1 MNLSVIITAGGI
13 GKRFSSEVPKQFL
26 SLIGT
31 PVLMHTINTFHNWGA
46 MTEIILTVP
55 KEWASYWEKLI
66 KKHDFKIPHRIV
78 DGGKERYHSIK
89 NALDMCSGDYV
100 MIHDGVRPLVDKGT
114 LNRCRNAL
122 KNNKPLIIPGTI
134 NAYSAKLAELANHNS
149 IYLSGSG
156 VAAASYGLPDLGV
169 TTLENVLI
177 DAKRITSATSLP
189 LLVDIDTGWGDFDAI
204 SNTIIEMG
212 NANVAAVH
220 IEDQIF
226 DKRCGH
232 RPNKQLV
239 STDEMQDRLK
249 AALDAK
255 IDDSFFIMARTDA
268 LASEGIEKAIER
280 CGKYL
285 DVGADGIFFE
295 AAVSIEE
302 YKEFKNNFSAPLLAN
317 ITEFGKT
324 PLFTQKE
331 LSDVGV
337 DMVLYPLTAFRAMS
351 LSAEKIYNSIIKD
364 GTQEPLLDIMQ
375 TREELYEVLDYYNFE
390 KQLDEQF
397 ENNNKESS

>member
-1 MNLSVIITAGGI
+1 
-13 GKRFSSEVPKQFL
+13 
-26 SLIGT
+26 
-31 PVLMHTINTFHNWGA
+31 
-46 MTEIILTVP
+46 
-55 KEWASYWEKLI
+55 
-66 KKHDFKIPHRIV
+66 
-78 DGGKERYHSIK
+78 
-89 NALDMCSGDYV
+89 
-100 MIHDGVRPLVDKGT
+100 
-114 LNRCRNAL
+114 
-122 KNNKPLIIPGTI
+122 
-134 NAYSAKLAELANHNS
+134 
-149 IYLSGSG
+149 
-156 VAAASYGLPDLGV
+156 
-169 TTLENVLI
+169 
-177 DAKRITSATSLP
+177 
-189 LLVDIDTGWGDFDAI
+189 
-204 SNTIIEMG
+204 
-212 NANVAAVH
+212 
-220 IEDQIF
+220 
-226 DKRCGH
+226 
-232 RPNKQLV
+232 
-239 STDEMQDRLK
+239 MQDRLK
-249 AALDAK
+249 AELDAK

-337 DMVLYPLTAFRAMS
+337 DIVLYTLTAFRAMS

-397 ENNNKESS
+397 ENTKKEGS